1 MVHQHEVCAQHC
13 SAVGVYTKLC
23 WPHNLDSFVR
33 SCGMEQLML
42 FQPFALSLFTM
53 SDTLA
58 ARFAHEALLLLQFD
72 DQGIVNTDAR
82 TIAVPDSYVNIIPT
96 DVRGITF
103 SRTPQMN
110 INILTLGN
118 PDGVGVFFPNGLIG
132 AISKPTGFNV
142 TASGTDDFPS
152 SPMVAFQVC
161 HADSSLGASNAVAAS
176 IMSGIGLLS
185 CHMHICVFG
194 SK

>member
-1 MVHQHEVCAQHC
+1 M
-13 SAVGVYTKLC
+13 
-23 WPHNLDSFVR
+23 
-33 SCGMEQLML
+33 
-42 FQPFALSLFTM
+42 
-53 SDTLA
+53 
-58 ARFAHEALLLLQFD
+58 LLQFD

-132 AISKPTGFNV
+132 AISKPTGYNM

-152 SPMVAFQVC
+152 SPMVAFQVR
-161 HADSSLGASNAVAAS
+161 HSSIHS
-176 IMSGIGLLS
+176 S
-185 CHMHICVFG
+185 CSSWLCTAEAFPWLESAPCPVVLWYCVILQV
-194 SK
+194 